1 MYAYMFTTFVVE
13 YMYGR
18 HMAFAYAII
27 FYTNMFYLNS
37 QLSVKV
43 IFDLNFVHFTA
54 S

>member
-1 MYAYMFTTFVVE
+1 MFTMFIVE

-18 HMAFAYAII
+18 HMAYAYAII
-27 FYTNMFYLNS
+27 FCTSMFYFNS

-43 IFDLNFVHFTA
+43 IIDLNFVYFTA